1 MASVFKRKRK
11 VKLASGK
18 TVTRQSARWH
28 IKFVDAADVD
38 RRIPAFTDK
47 VQSEALAKQVDRLVS
62 CKIAGEQPTV
72 QLSRWL
78 EQIPEK
84 LRDRLAHFGL
94 LDTSRIAAQKPL
106 SEHVLAFERSLMAK
120 ERTPDY
126 VNETMAQL
134 KRLLSD
140 CGLRYWSDI
149 TANKIERCL
158 KEWRE
163 NTTIRPTS
171 ESYAQLVRQFCNCL
185 VNRSEWTIIQLG
197 RIFEGFEFKLR
208 TDRLPVRIEVYPT
221 EVKESGISYRR
232 SNGYLATAKSFCAW
246 MVERGY
252 AIESPLKHLKPLN
265 VELDRRRERRA
276 GTVEELLQ
284 LLETAVGGPRRFGL
298 NGYERMLFYR
308 LGVETGLRKRELRTL
323 IKSAFDFEDSTV
335 MVETAYSKHRRKDL
349 LPLKPDLAAEM
360 QAYLADRP
368 STAKVFSVT
377 DKTSYM
383 IKADLLDAGIE
394 YIDDHGEVLDL
405 HALRHTFITNLG
417 GESSRIAQSLARH
430 RSSAMT
436 DRYTHIRL
444 HDERAAVGRLPDLSL
459 PNESQKNV
467 ATGTDGRFV
476 NSVSETL
483 TPNLTPQLTPKI
495 YPDCNQMSAVGNM
508 HTDNGHDAKDRKSIG
523 SRTLVSKS
531 EGLASVVTDPTQ
543 TRPAGLEPATF
554 GFEVRDS
561 IQLSYGRKIHN
572 WRQLDHCRHRVS
584 IPFACKTECVANER
598 AIQQ

>member
-1 MASVFKRKRK
+1 M
-11 VKLASGK
+11 KLDNGK

-28 IKFVDAADVD
+28 IKFLDAGAID
-38 RRIPAFTDK
+38 RRISAFTDK
-47 VQSEALAKQVDRLVS
+47 VQSEALAKQVERLVS
-62 CKIAGEQPTV
+62 CKIAGEQPTA

-84 LRDRLAHFGL
+84 LRDKLAEFGL
-94 LDTSRIAAQKPL
+94 LEKSRIAAQKPL
-106 SEHVLAFERSLMAK
+106 SEHIVAFEKSLLAK
-120 ERTPDY
+120 ERTLDY
-126 VNETMAQL
+126 VNETITQL

-140 CGLRYWSDI
+140 CGFKHCGDI
-149 TANKIERCL
+149 TANKVERCL

-163 NTTIRPTS
+163 NTTTRPS
-171 ESYAQLVRQFCNCL
+171 SKSYAKLVRQFCNCL
-185 VNRSEWTIIQLG
+185 VNRSEWTITQLG

-208 TDRLPVRIEVYPT
+208 PDTLPAKIKVYPT

-232 SNGYLATAKSFCAW
+232 SNGYLATAKAFCVW

-252 AIESPLKHLKPLN
+252 AIESPLKHLKQLN

-284 LLETAVGGPRRFGL
+284 LLKTAVSGPKRFGL

-323 IKSAFDFEDSTV
+323 RKSAFDFKDCTV
-335 MVETAYSKHRRKDL
+335 MVETAYSKHRRKDI
-349 LPLKPDLAAEM
+349 LPLKADLAAEM

-368 STAKVFSVT
+368 PKAKVFSVT
-377 DKTSYM
+377 DKTSYL

-417 GESSRIAQSLARH
+417 AESSRIAQSLARH

-444 HDERAAVGRLPDLSL
+444 HDERAAVGRLPNLSL
-459 PNESQKNV
+459 PDNSQRNV
-467 ATGTDGRFV
+467 ATGTDGILV
-476 NSVSETL
+476 NSVDSTSEVL
-483 TPNLTPQLTPKI
+483 KPNLTPQLTPKI
-495 YPDCNQMSAVGNM
+495 YSQCNRSAPLGNETSAKSDKTTN
-508 HTDNGHDAKDRKSIG
+508 HKCTDTRKLG
-523 SRTLVSKS
+523 SKTH
-531 EGLASVVTDPTQ
+531 GLSSNVTDYSK

-561 IQLSYGRKIHN
+561 IQLSYGRKN
-572 WRQLDHCRHRVS
+572 
-584 IPFACKTECVANER
+584 P
-598 AIQQ
+598 